1 MSGRRNRTRRRP
13 SFSQHFLR
21 SQALAASLIAESNI
35 QPGDTVIE
43 IGAGLGTL
51 TRELARRCSRLV
63 AVEVDGRLLRRLRA
77 EFGADPGVSLVHCDF
92 LRFPL
97 PAEAYKVFGNIP
109 FGRTAD
115 IVRRLV
121 ESPDRPD
128 DIYCIVQREAAERF
142 AGEPYAHETL
152 RSLLLKPWWHVEILR
167 RLSRSDFDP
176 PPSVDSVMLWLALR
190 GRPLVEPGEAARYR
204 DFVAA
209 CFGRSGDTIRRCL
222 RGVFTGRQVA
232 RLARDLRFDTVTA
245 PSAVSFDRW
254 LGMFRY
260 LSAGEAR
267 RRRR

>member
-1 MSGRRNRTRRRP
+1 M
-13 SFSQHFLR
+13 
-21 SQALAASLIAESNI
+21 
-35 QPGDTVIE
+35 
-43 IGAGLGTL
+43 
-51 TRELARRCSRLV
+51 
-63 AVEVDGRLLRRLRA
+63 
-77 EFGADPGVSLVHCDF
+77 
-92 LRFPL
+92 
-97 PAEAYKVFGNIP
+97 VFGNIP
-109 FGRTAD
+109 FDITAD

-121 ESPDRPD
+121 ESPDRRPD

-167 RLSRSDFDP
+167 RLSRSDFHP

-232 RLARDLRFDTVTA
+232 RLARDLRFDPATA

-267 RRRR
+267 QRRG